1 MLVQPIRYTAD
12 PAGIARLL
20 TTLGAVPLE
29 QGPDRSVFGLAS
41 GRVALRRADAGDP
54 EQRSGATDLA
64 FLASDLPAA
73 ETRLRQADLTVRPMD
88 IGVGQ
93 LLAVRAADGL
103 TFTVGGLSES
113 PDATPG
119 TAPADTGTAA
129 DSAAAAVPGA
139 PGGISVLPLWMTPD
153 MTGAVAALLAVGLHE
168 RLTSDNG
175 AWVDLSAGAAGG
187 LVAAHLLEVGADPSA
202 RPYVTLS
209 FEFDGDPEVLA
220 EHLQRNGFDASV
232 LDENYSR
239 VVIVPDPDDPDRQIW
254 LNQAQQDLYGY
265 QRRGS

>member
-29 QGPDRSVFGLAS
+29 QSPDWSVFGLAS
-41 GRVALRRADAGDP
+41 GRVALHRADADYP
-54 EQRSGATDLA
+54 EQRQGVTDLA

-73 ETRLRQADLTVRPMD
+73 ETRLRQADLAVRPLD
-88 IGVGQ
+88 IGFGPMLV
-93 LLAVRAADGL
+93 VRAADGL
-103 TFTVGGLSES
+103 TFTVGELSDS
-113 PDATPG
+113 PDTRSG
-119 TAPADTGTAA
+119 TAPTGTGTPA
-129 DSAAAAVPGA
+129 DVSAAGVPGA
-139 PGGISVLPLWMTPD
+139 PGGISVLPLWMTSD
-153 MTGAVAALLAVGLHE
+153 MTGAVAALLAVGLRE
-168 RLTSDNG
+168 RMASDNG

-187 LVAAHLLEVGADPSA
+187 LVAAHLLEVGADPSP

-209 FEFDGDPEVLA
+209 FEFDGDPELLA

-239 VVIVPDPDDPDRQIW
+239 VVILPDPDDPDQQIW